1 MWVNRQLFDMIVADN
16 KKLQDEVTFERI
28 GSSRMSASTVE
39 LRSQK
44 AKDDITIDWL
54 RHRVNALEKQNAVLL
69 NKAAGIFVPVPEIV
83 PTRPGTMSEL
93 PADLNLNHLQS
104 FDDVG
109 DDEARRLKI
118 EHDELGFLKQ

>member
-44 AKDDITIDWL
+44 AKDDITIDWM

-93 PADLNLNHLQS
+93 PADINHLQS

-109 DDEARRLKI
+109 DEEAKRLGV
-118 EHDELGFLKQ
+118 EHDLLGFLKQ